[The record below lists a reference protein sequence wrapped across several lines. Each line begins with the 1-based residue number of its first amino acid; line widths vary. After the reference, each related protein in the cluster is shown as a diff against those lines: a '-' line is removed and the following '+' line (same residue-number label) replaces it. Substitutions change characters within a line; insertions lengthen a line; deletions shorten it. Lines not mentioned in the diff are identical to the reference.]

1 MSVYLARS
9 ECRKGYWHVIT
20 YDISDPNHW
29 IEIDDQRTEQQC
41 SETPQVAVLRP
52 ELRKKILR
60 PTTVGLIAPNG
71 DRITFTLHPNGVNVL
86 LHETAEGEVI
96 QKTCSGKCG
105 KPPRQTTVG
114 PIPCPSG
121 SGFLDCTKNPP
132 TLTCFPAKAAK
143 RAVPAKSETRK
154 SAGFGKR

>member
-9 ECRKGYWHVIT
+9 ECRKGHWHVIT
-20 YDISDPNHW
+20 YDISDPDNW
-29 IEIDDQRTEQQC
+29 IEIDDQSTAQPC
-41 SETPQVAVLRP
+41 SQVPQVTALRR
-52 ELRKKILR
+52 ELYEKLLR

-86 LHETAEGEVI
+86 QHETAKGEVI

-105 KPPRQTTVG
+105 TPPNQTTVG

-132 TLTCFPAKAAK
+132 TLTCDPAKAGG
-143 RAVPAKSETRK
+143 RAARRVTRK
-154 SAGFGKR
+154 NEGSSKR